1 MKHPPDKNGKAV
13 GLEESNGQTEEQK
26 NELHN
31 QARRQPLTVAS
42 AIETYYKNRSKKGKP
57 YREPDPTRSYV
68 WKGGWCVTLCD
79 ASGETITWIIRATSP
94 EEIFEEWRSKN
105 ACPETGTGTR
115 AVHRWL
121 LKAANAC
128 RVWRIPPGEAFDFI
142 RDGSANCGRYVEA
155 REINE
160 AISEAYG
167 SAWSGKKSSHK
178 PKEDEVKY
186 NPEKLSRI
194 ANRIDFDITPEWLE
208 ERSAVTIR
216 DLTPAGFLHALYEP
230 GERVWIGTIKNA
242 RRGTT
247 YQHDGDTQNFAA
259 LDHLREGNE
268 GVWFLSNPV
277 TGEAVEGVGTVNQW
291 FPKGESWRSEEN
303 VTSWRYLLIESDEA
317 PERLWLRMLVQAPLA
332 ISAIYASGSRSI
344 HALVRVDKPSK
355 GEWDQFKDSIKKE
368 LITIGADPNSL
379 SAVRLT
385 RLPGCM
391 RNEPGKTGLQRLLYL
406 NPQPTNTPIFKLE
419 PRSK

>member
-1 MKHPPDKNGKAV
+1 V
-13 GLEESNGQTEEQK
+13 TFE
-26 NELHN
+26 
-31 QARRQPLTVAS
+31 S
-42 AIETYYKNRSKKGKP
+42 AIETYRKGCAKKGKP
-57 YREPDPTRSYV
+57 YREPDPTQSYV
-68 WKGGWCVTLCD
+68 SGGGWCVVLRD
-79 ASGETITWIIRATSP
+79 SKGKTITWIVRVQSP

-105 ACPETGTGTR
+105 PCPETGTGTR

-121 LKAANAC
+121 LAAANAC
-128 RVWRIPPGEAFDFI
+128 RVRCIPPGKAFDFI
-142 RDGSANCGRYVEA
+142 RDGSANCGRHVEA
-155 REINE
+155 CEINE
-160 AISEAYG
+160 AISEAYD
-167 SAWSGKKSSHK
+167 SAWSGKKSSHT
-178 PKEDEVKY
+178 PKEEVEY
-186 NPEKLSRI
+186 NHEKLERI

-208 ERSAVTIR
+208 ERSSVTIR
-216 DLTPAGFLHALYEP
+216 DLTPAGFLRALYEP
-230 GERVWIGTIKNA
+230 GERVWIGTFKNA
-242 RRGTT
+242 RRGIT
-247 YQHDGDTQNFAA
+247 YRHDGDSQDFAA

-277 TGEAVEGVGTVNQW
+277 TGEAVEGAGTVNE
-291 FPKGESWRSEEN
+291 FYPKGESWRSEEN

-317 PERLWLRMLVQAPLA
+317 PESLWLRMLAQAPLA
-332 ISAIYASGSRSI
+332 ISAIYTSGSRSI

-355 GEWDQFKDSIKKE
+355 EEWDQFKNLIKKE
-368 LITIGADPNSL
+368 LIELGACPGSL